1 VTERRN
7 DEFLFNW
14 NVGLS
19 RLLVLSLNLQSSTW
33 SRILDAR
40 PCAQSKEKPMLSRLV
55 VPAIVVSAVV
65 LGSAAGNAAGPM
77 AGAPTTTVPGG
88 APIAGGAPIGHL
100 QPRAQQFSPSAPAEQ
115 TEQQQISAYDAR
127 QQKLDEELDKRLNI
141 CRGC

>member
-1 VTERRN
+1 
-7 DEFLFNW
+7 
-14 NVGLS
+14 
-19 RLLVLSLNLQSSTW
+19 
-33 SRILDAR
+33 
-40 PCAQSKEKPMLSRLV
+40 MHSRLV

-77 AGAPTTTVPGG
+77 AGAPTTTVPD
-88 APIAGGAPIGHL
+88 GAPIGHL

-115 TEQQQISAYDAR
+115 NEQQQISAYDAQ